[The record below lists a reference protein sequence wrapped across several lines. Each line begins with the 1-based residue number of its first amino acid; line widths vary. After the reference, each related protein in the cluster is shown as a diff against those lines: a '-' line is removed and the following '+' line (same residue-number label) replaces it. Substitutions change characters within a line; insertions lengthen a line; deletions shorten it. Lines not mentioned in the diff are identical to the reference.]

1 MLKHQHKRYQ
11 PVTITLPDGTSG
23 QIIAD
28 RRCAI
33 FYDFPPEVKIEQANN
48 NQKAEVDSSFLT
60 RKPD

>member
-33 FYDFPPEVKIEQANN
+33 FYDFPPEVKIEQVDNH
-48 NQKAEVDSSFLT
+48 QKAENGNSSLT